1 MEYRMEDIFDLDF
14 LQKFQ
19 DSFSRA
25 VGISSISV
33 NKDGTP
39 VTNPSDFSEFCFDY
53 TRKSELGLQKCMEC
67 DKLGGERANA
77 TKSPAIYKCHAGLVD
92 FAAPIL
98 FNGEQIGSILGGQ
111 ILTEEPDV
119 EFYRQKAIEYGIDP
133 DEYVASVKKTYV
145 LEMDRVEAAAN
156 LLYLVAG
163 KISSMAHQKIVID
176 EIIQEVSDGIN
187 QISKTMEEIMATSD
201 IINKNQKELGDSIK
215 KIEKES
221 KEIKKIVDIID
232 DISAQTNLLGINATI
247 EAARSGEA
255 GRGFSVVAQ
264 EIRNLSD
271 TTRYNAEEIEK
282 AVKRI
287 TENVDST
294 AQLAKDSLEF
304 IGDQTKA
311 FEDVTNRM
319 VQMKE
324 KSIEYSSDSSHS
336 NTTTINF

>member
-1 MEYRMEDIFDLDF
+1 MEYRMEDIFDLEF
-14 LQKFQ
+14 LQEFQ
-19 DSFSRA
+19 DSFSKA

-53 TRKSELGLQKCMEC
+53 TRKSELGLKKCMEC
-67 DKLGGERANA
+67 DKLGGEKANA
-77 TKSPAIYKCHAGLVD
+77 TKAPAIYKCHAGLYD
-92 FAAPIL
+92 FAAPIIL
-98 FNGEQIGSILGGQ
+98 NGEQIGSMLGGQ
-111 ILTEEPDV
+111 ILTEEPDE
-119 EFYRQKAIEYGIDP
+119 EFYRKKAIEYDIDP
-133 DEYVASVKKTYV
+133 DEYVAAVKKAYV
-145 LEMDRVEAAAN
+145 LDMDRMEAAAN

-163 KISSMAHQKIVID
+163 KISSMAHQKMVID
-176 EIIQEVSDGIN
+176 EIVQEVSDGIS
-187 QISKTMEEIMATSD
+187 QISKTMDEITATSSD
-201 IINKNQKELGDSIK
+201 INKNQKELADSIK

-232 DISAQTNLLGINATI
+232 DISTQTNLLGINATI

-294 AQLAKDSLEF
+294 ANLAKESLDF
-304 IGDQTKA
+304 ISEQTKS
-311 FEDVTNRM
+311 FEDVTQRM
-319 VQMKE
+319 AQMKE
-324 KSIEYSSDSSHS
+324 QSINYSTNSEE
-336 NTTTINF
+336 I